1 MENTNNPNAM
11 TSAVNQA
18 VNERGGTPFLGLG
31 AKIKYLQAVLMELM
45 RKDNDGQGRILN
57 DVILCQQLAG
67 SINHYEFIEHVA
79 LNLRY
84 RLTQTRSPNPC
95 IINGEEQQQSIY
107 KDSDARNR
115 ITSAFIDA
123 LCEVP
128 GDFSNEEIS
137 LIVHDKMEMELAT
150 FLKDASGALIKDEQ
164 GGAQKKI
171 EEWADRQGGKLI
183 NPCPFGINGEPKLE
197 KANLDCL
204 MSYINNDFRVTKI
217 KGNKRG
223 IVFWDRCAYT
233 EDPNRIA
240 DIIRFYLKSY
250 GIHPDAYEIKKY
262 VDAISV
268 SGEAK
273 ARDKRILIPTPT
285 GLIHVFNKTLDKIE
299 PQERSSYPELR
310 PFYQGNGFEVCQ
322 PDPDVIVTRALDAEF
337 NPNAYDPDVVQ
348 VMREWSNYSQPM
360 FKILCQEGGWIL
372 SGSKFAKGIA
382 INVGESG
389 CGKSAFCDVLKGM
402 LGENKFSTVS
412 AKQLANEQGFFLHE
426 MVNVRANFSEEVD
439 PNELSLYMQN
449 TLKDISGGDTPQ
461 TINEKNKGSYKAIIQ
476 ANLVFNTNVLPPVS
490 DEATR
495 QRMIVV
501 PFLNPKSKKGS
512 VNAKALPDR
521 KSAQSHF
528 LNLFISGLVE
538 LSQSDGDF
546 FSDRFTQC
554 KELSE
559 AMAVFEANGSTEYEW
574 TADEL
579 ANYGQ
584 DFDRDGAE
592 YFCFTKQ
599 PRNVGMPNI
608 ADRTIEALFK
618 KYTEWCKQNK
628 RIADKRTYFIRLEK
642 KVWARAGIYLEV
654 AKCNYHDA
662 TRGRL
667 KGNFLTDPNNLN
679 AHPDTKQANA

>member
-1 MENTNNPNAM
+1 MENTNNHNAM

-18 VNERGGTPFLGLG
+18 VNERVATPFLGLG

-45 RKDNDGQGRILN
+45 RKDNDGRDRILN
-57 DVILCQQLAG
+57 DVVLCQQLAG
-67 SINHYEFIEHVA
+67 SIHHYEFIEHVA

-171 EEWADRQGGKLI
+171 EEWADRQGGKLT

-197 KANLDCL
+197 KVNLDRL
-204 MSYINNDFRVTKI
+204 MSYTTNDFQVVKI
-217 KGNKRG
+217 KGGKRG
-223 IVFWDRCAYT
+223 IAFWDRCAYT

-240 DIIRFYLKSY
+240 DIIRNYLKSY
-250 GIHPDAYEIKKY
+250 GIQQSDNEIKKI
-262 VDAISV
+262 VEAISI
-268 SGEAK
+268 SGEAR

-285 GLIHVFNKTLDKIE
+285 GLIHVFNEKLDKVE
-299 PQERSSYPELR
+299 PQERALYPELR

-322 PDPDVIVTRALDAEF
+322 PDPNVIVTRALDAEF
-337 NPNAYDPDVVQ
+337 NPNAFDPDVVQ
-348 VMREWSNYSQPM
+348 VMREWSNYTQPL
-360 FKILCQEGGWIL
+360 FKVLCQLGGWIL
-372 SGSKFAKGIA
+372 SGVKEFKGIA
-382 INVGESG
+382 ILTGESG

-402 LGENKFSTVS
+402 LGENKFSTVT

-426 MVNVRANFSEEVD
+426 LVDVRANFSEEVASK
-439 PNELSLYMQN
+439 ELSLDMQN
-449 TLKDISGGDTPQ
+449 QLKDISGGDGGS
-461 TINEKNKGSYKAIIQ
+461 TINEKNKGSYNAIIQ

-501 PFLNPKSKKGS
+501 PFLNTNAKKGT

-521 KSAQSHF
+521 KCAQSHF
-528 LNLFISGLVE
+528 LNLFIDGLVE
-538 LSQSDGDF
+538 LSQRNGEF
-546 FSDRFTQC
+546 FADRFTQS

-559 AMAVFEANGSTEYEW
+559 AMAVFEANGSTEHEW
-574 TADEL
+574 TAEKL
-579 ANYGQ
+579 ADYGQ
-584 DFDRDGAE
+584 GFDRDGAE

-608 ADRTIEALFK
+608 ADRTIEALLK
-618 KYTEWCKQNK
+618 DYTEWCKQNK
-628 RIADKRTYFIRLEK
+628 RIADKRPYFKKLFI

-667 KGNFLTDPNNLN
+667 KGDFFIDPNNLN
-679 AHPDTKQANA
+679 AHPDTKQAKA